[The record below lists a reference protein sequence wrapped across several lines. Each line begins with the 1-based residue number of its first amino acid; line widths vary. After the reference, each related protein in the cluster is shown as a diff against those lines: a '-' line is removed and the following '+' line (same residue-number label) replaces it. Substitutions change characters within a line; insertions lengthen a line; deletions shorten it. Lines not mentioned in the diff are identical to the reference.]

1 MFIGSLNARRTRVE
15 HKQSFSLPRMTAWQQ
30 VRSMLR
36 LVRMINYVGVLDP
49 DCDGVLALGTDIAF
63 VKEGSPNTS
72 RFNPYPKLKMW
83 S

>member
-15 HKQSFSLPRMTAWQQ
+15 YKQSFSLPRMTAWQQ
-30 VRSMLR
+30 VRSVLK
-36 LVRMINYVGVLDP
+36 LVRMINFVGALDP
-49 DCDGVLALGTDIAF
+49 DCDGVLALGTDIAL

-72 RFNPYPKLKMW
+72 RFNPFPKLKMW